1 MKKTLVEMELS
12 KFYSDGKDEF
22 VVRPKGVEP
31 KYDGD
36 GDFKREVTK
45 DYPRIKFTKEL
56 RDNKE
61 AFDKALSGGKI
72 VSETLTPTLFCL
84 EFGLETLEHNNFAKM
99 GIQMKQTVQRWFLNI
114 WDIDED
120 NIIETYQNLEDALD
134 ALDSYIEEKGLLKV
148 AMNDFIEKLTTEEN
162 LQFIEKATAQPKNK
176 PKDAYTNGF
185 KVLQSVEN
193 TENLRNTLIAWL
205 GWGSDPIND
214 GMWSDMLDGFYE
226 DFDEAM
232 NDDDF
237 EATHKLVDK
246 TFSPKCIEYFREL
259 ERMIEWYD
267 SQYDPRCLTDNSIK
281 VITEH
286 QLDDLAKLATSDLKK
301 SVGNDHIGGWYIK
314 DKEENKNLFIANG
327 IKLTKDEI
335 LFIEESGFEMFNQ
348 NFNSALQRLGYT
360 IDTFVECYKGVKNL
374 NELEYEMSLTYT
386 LRQLN
391 PQKEV
396 K

>member
-12 KFYSDGKDEF
+12 KFYRDDENEL
-22 VVRPKGVEP
+22 VIRPNGVEP
-31 KYDGD
+31 KYEDEGV
-36 GDFKREVTK
+36 FKSEITK
-45 DYPRIKFTKEL
+45 DYPRIKFTKAV
-56 RDNKE
+56 RDNRE
-61 AFDKALSGGKI
+61 TLDKAINGGK
-72 VSETLTPTLFCL
+72 VVCSTFNQKCFCL
-84 EFGLETLEHNNFAKM
+84 EFGLETLENDSFSMM
-99 GIQMKQTVQRWFLNI
+99 GIKMKQSVQRWFLNI

-120 NIIETYQNLEDALD
+120 NIIETYQNIEDALD

-148 AMNDFIEKLTTEEN
+148 ALNDFIEKLTTEEN

-176 PKDAYTNGF
+176 PKDAYTNGY

-214 GMWSDMLDGFYE
+214 GMYGDMLNTFYE
-226 DFDEAM
+226 DFDEAL

-237 EATHKLVDK
+237 EAAHKLVDK

-281 VITEH
+281 VITE
-286 QLDDLAKLATSDLKK
+286 QLDDLAKTATSDLKK

-314 DKEENKNLFIANG
+314 DKEENKNLFIADG
-327 IKLTKDEI
+327 IKLTKEQI
-335 LFIEESGFEMFNQ
+335 LFIEESGYELFNQ
-348 NFNSALQRLGYT
+348 NFNSTLQRLGYT
-360 IDTFVECYKGVKNL
+360 IDTFVDCHKMVDL
-374 NELEYEMSLTYT
+374 NTLEYKMSLTYT

-391 PQKEV
+391 PQKEI

>member
-1 MKKTLVEMELS
+1 MKKVLVEMELS
-12 KFYSDGKDEF
+12 KFYSDGKNEF

-31 KYDGD
+31 KYEGD
-36 GDFKREVTK
+36 GDFKREVRK

-56 RDNKE
+56 RDNKK
-61 AFDKALSGGKI
+61 ALDKALDGGKI
-72 VSETLTPTLFCL
+72 VAETFSPTLFCL
-84 EFGLETLEHNNFAKM
+84 EFGLETLEYNNFAKM
-99 GIQMKQTVQRWFLNI
+99 GIQMKQSVQRWFLNI

-214 GMWSDMLDGFYE
+214 GMWSDMLKTFYE
-226 DFDEAM
+226 DFDEAL

-237 EATHKLVDK
+237 EAAHKLVDK
-246 TFSPKCIEYFREL
+246 TFSTKCIEYFREL

-281 VITEH
+281 VITE

-314 DKEENKNLFIANG
+314 DKEENKNLFIANE
-327 IKLTKDEI
+327 IKLTKEQI
-335 LFIEESGFEMFNQ
+335 LFIEESGYEMFNQ
-348 NFNSALQRLGYT
+348 NLNSALQRLGYT

-374 NELEYEMSLTYT
+374 NELEYYMSLTYV